1 MNERLISRE
10 EGGGGGGGGGGR
22 VGIRD
27 KGFRDLITGK
37 DFLLCRTKNEYDV
50 FLHISVT

>member
-1 MNERLISRE
+1 M
-10 EGGGGGGGGGGR
+10 
-22 VGIRD
+22 GIRE

-50 FLHISVT
+50 FRYCTSVLHEVKLLALLTLN